1 MCLKITTVLTD
12 YRLNLPRR
20 NMDNL
25 TILQILSAG
34 IVLIALSYSSWMDIH
49 TRTAPKWIW
58 TIVMPFALVTTSIW
72 YISAWYWNG
81 LLAILPVFITTVIL
95 SLFCYWMAHRR
106 GNGGDW
112 RALYYISLLTPWF
125 APLTLLFAC
134 LVGFVQVSVDWF
146 RKSPIKS
153 AWMVSITIGFVLA
166 VVAKVFIL

>member
-1 MCLKITTVLTD
+1 MTVLTD
-12 YRLNLPRR
+12 CRLNQLRR

-25 TILQILSAG
+25 LIIQLSSA
-34 IVLIALSYSSWMDIH
+34 VLVLVALSYSSWTDIH

-58 TIVMPFALVTTSIW
+58 SVVFPFALVTTLSW

-81 LLAILPVFITTVIL
+81 FNAILPVFLTSLIL
-95 SLFCYWMAHRR
+95 SLFCFWMAHRM

-112 RALYYISLLTPWF
+112 RGLYYVSLLTPWF
-125 APLTLLFAC
+125 APLTLVFAC
-134 LVGFVQVSVDWF
+134 LVGFIQIGVDWY

-166 VVAKVFIL
+166 IIAKVFIL